1 MAGTIEGGRAAA
13 ETIKKKYGVGYYSK
27 IGARGGKK
35 SRNGGFA
42 SMLLDSNGLTGPQR
56 AITAGAKGGSIS
68 RRGPSRNLEEAID
81 NAIEPAKSPSGW
93 HRLKF
98 KK

>member
-1 MAGTIEGGRAAA
+1 MAGTIDGGRAAA
-13 ETIKKKYGVGYYSK
+13 KTIKKKYGTDFYAK
-27 IGARGGKK
+27 IGASGGRK

-56 AITAGAKGGSIS
+56 AITAGIKGGSIS

-81 NAIEPAKSPSGW
+81 NAVEPAKSPSGW